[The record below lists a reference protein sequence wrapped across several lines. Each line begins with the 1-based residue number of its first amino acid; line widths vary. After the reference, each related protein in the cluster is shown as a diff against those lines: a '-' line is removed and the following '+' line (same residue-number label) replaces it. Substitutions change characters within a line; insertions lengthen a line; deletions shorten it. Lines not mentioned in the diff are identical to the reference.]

1 MSTDRVMD
9 FVYYG
14 LILLLPLSALAARRI
29 PLGQAAKLALI
40 WVGIFAAGYLVIAQR
55 DRLSGLWT
63 HRDAIQGSARIP
75 MAEDGHFWADVQI
88 NGINRRMLID
98 SGATTTALS
107 AATAEAAGLDLD
119 ESPFPRLI
127 DTANGTITAR
137 HTTIGTLVIG
147 SITLHDVGAISS
159 PAFGDQDVI
168 GMNILDR
175 LNAWHVERGVLV
187 LNSKS

>member
-1 MSTDRVMD
+1 
-9 FVYYG
+9 
-14 LILLLPLSALAARRI
+14 
-29 PLGQAAKLALI
+29 
-40 WVGIFAAGYLVIAQR
+40 
-55 DRLSGLWT
+55 
-63 HRDAIQGSARIP
+63 

-107 AATAEAAGLDLD
+107 AATATAAGLDLD

-147 SITLHDVGAISS
+147 SITPTMSERFRHR
-159 PAFGDQDVI
+159 
-168 GMNILDR
+168 R
-175 LNAWHVERGVLV
+175 LGIRMLSG
-187 LNSKS
+187 

>member
-107 AATAEAAGLDLD
+107 AATATAAGLDL
-119 ESPFPRLI
+119 
-127 DTANGTITAR
+127 TAR

-187 LNSKS
+187 LNGKS